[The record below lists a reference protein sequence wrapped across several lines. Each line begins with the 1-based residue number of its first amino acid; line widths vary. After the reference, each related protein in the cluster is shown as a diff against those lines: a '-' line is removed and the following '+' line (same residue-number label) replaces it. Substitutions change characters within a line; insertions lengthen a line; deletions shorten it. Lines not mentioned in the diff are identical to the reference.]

1 MDSFLGTRPIFYLL
15 DGLGVMWLAR
25 IISLLLLLYFF
36 RVFSTG
42 AGARNLFNLT
52 FTSVPR

>member
-1 MDSFLGTRPIFYLL
+1 MDSFLGTRPIFTFL

-25 IISLLLLLYFF
+25 IISLSLLLYIV

-42 AGARNLFNLT
+42 ADARNLFKLT
-52 FTSVPR
+52 FMPR

>member
-1 MDSFLGTRPIFYLL
+1 MDSFLGTRPIFTFL

-25 IISLLLLLYFF
+25 IIFLSLLLYVM

-42 AGARNLFNLT
+42 AGARNLFKLT
-52 FTSVPR
+52 FTFMPR